1 MKKTYQTPNTQV
13 LQVETAILC
22 ASGGPNYISPKGTLE
37 SIGKST
43 ETSW

>member
-22 ASGGPNYISPKGTLE
+22 ASGGFTPTQASGSLQSISKGNGE
-37 SIGKST
+37 
-43 ETSW
+43 W

>member
-22 ASGGPNYISPKGTLE
+22 ASGKSYISPKGNLE

-43 ETSW
+43 GTW

>member
-22 ASGGPNYISPKGTLE
+22 ASGGPDYISPKGTLE
-37 SIGKST
+37 SINKSNGT
-43 ETSW
+43 W

>member
-22 ASGGPNYISPKGTLE
+22 ASGQPSYISPKGTLE
-37 SIGKST
+37 SINKST
-43 ETSW
+43 GTW

>member
-22 ASGGPNYISPKGTLE
+22 ASGPSNISPRGNLE

-43 ETSW
+43 GTW

>member
-22 ASGGPNYISPKGTLE
+22 ASGEANYISPKGRLE
-37 SIGKST
+37 SIGKSNGT
-43 ETSW
+43 W

>member
-22 ASGGPNYISPKGTLE
+22 ASGPNYISPKGNLE

-43 ETSW
+43 GTW

>member
-22 ASGGPNYISPKGTLE
+22 ASGPNYISPKGTLE
-37 SIGKST
+37 SINKST
-43 ETSW
+43 GTWW